1 MSKDFTVSAGD
12 PVDEKVRVA
21 AARGLALA
29 AEAVLSEANDKVPI
43 EEGTLQRSGRTS
55 ADAGSLRAVISYD
68 TPYAV
73 RQHEDMTLHHDGGR
87 SAKWLEHALASNQE
101 MVRRIIADAIKG
113 AL

>member
-1 MSKDFTVSAGD
+1 MSKDFTFSAGD
-12 PVDEKVRVA
+12 PVDEAVRAA

-29 AEAVLSEANDKVPI
+29 AEAVLAEANDKVPH
-43 EEGTLQRSGRTS
+43 EEGTLQRSGRAS
-55 ADAGSLRAVISYD
+55 ADEGELRAVISYD

-73 RQHEDMTLHHDGGR
+73 RQHEDMTLHHKDGR
-87 SAKWLEHALASNQE
+87 TAKWLENALASNQE